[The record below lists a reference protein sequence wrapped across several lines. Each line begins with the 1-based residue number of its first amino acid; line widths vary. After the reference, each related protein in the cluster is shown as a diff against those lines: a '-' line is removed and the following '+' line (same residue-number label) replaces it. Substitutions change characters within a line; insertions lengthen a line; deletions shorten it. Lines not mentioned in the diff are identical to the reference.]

1 MIEKHE
7 TVWVAEN
14 AVLVGDVTIGEGS
27 SVWYGAI
34 LRGDEAPITIGK
46 NTNIQ
51 DGAVLHEA
59 ARYPLV
65 IGDGVTVGHNAI
77 LHGCEIGNNVVVG
90 MGSIVMNGAKIGNDS
105 IVGAGSLVTQD
116 KEFPDG
122 MMILGSPARALR
134 KLTPEE
140 IARNRWNAEE
150 YVRLNPLT

>member
-1 MIEKHE
+1 MSEKHK

-77 LHGCEIGNNVVVG
+77 LHGCEIGNNVVIG

-105 IVGAGSLVTQD
+105 IVGAGALVTQD

>member
-122 MMILGSPARALR
+122 VMILGSPARALR
-134 KLTPEE
+134 NLTPEE

>member
-46 NTNIQ
+46 NTNMQ

-105 IVGAGSLVTQD
+105 IVGAGALVTQD

>member
-1 MIEKHE
+1 MIEKHK

-122 MMILGSPARALR
+122 VMILGSPARALR
-134 KLTPEE
+134 NLTPEE

>member
-105 IVGAGSLVTQD
+105 IVGAGALVTQD

>member
-1 MIEKHE
+1 MIEKHK

-77 LHGCEIGNNVVVG
+77 LHGCEIGNNVVIG

-150 YVRLNPLT
+150 YVRLNPFT

>member
-1 MIEKHE
+1 MIEKHK

-77 LHGCEIGNNVVVG
+77 LHGCEIGNNVVIG

-105 IVGAGSLVTQD
+105 IVGAGALVTQD

-122 MMILGSPARALR
+122 VMILGSPARALR
-134 KLTPEE
+134 NLTPEE

>member
-122 MMILGSPARALR
+122 VMILGSPARALR
-134 KLTPEE
+134 NLTPEE
-140 IARNRWNAEE
+140 IARNRWNAEG

>member
-1 MIEKHE
+1 MIEKHK

-77 LHGCEIGNNVVVG
+77 LHGCELGNNVVIG

-105 IVGAGSLVTQD
+105 IVGAGALVTQD

>member
-77 LHGCEIGNNVVVG
+77 LHGCEIGNNVVIG

-105 IVGAGSLVTQD
+105 IVGAGALVTQD

>member
-1 MIEKHE
+1 MIEKHK

-77 LHGCEIGNNVVVG
+77 LHGCEIGNNVVIG

>member
-1 MIEKHE
+1 MIEKHK

-77 LHGCEIGNNVVVG
+77 LHGCEIGNNVVIG

-122 MMILGSPARALR
+122 VMILGSPARALR

>member
-1 MIEKHE
+1 
-7 TVWVAEN
+7 
-14 AVLVGDVTIGEGS
+14 
-27 SVWYGAI
+27 
-34 LRGDEAPITIGK
+34 
-46 NTNIQ
+46 
-51 DGAVLHEA
+51 
-59 ARYPLV
+59 
-65 IGDGVTVGHNAI
+65 
-77 LHGCEIGNNVVVG
+77 

-105 IVGAGSLVTQD
+105 IVGAGALVTQD

>member
-122 MMILGSPARALR
+122 VMILGSPARALR

>member
-90 MGSIVMNGAKIGNDS
+90 MGSIVMNGAKSGNES

-122 MMILGSPARALR
+122 VMILGSPARALR
-134 KLTPEE
+134 NLTPEE

>member
-1 MIEKHE
+1 MIEKHK

>member
-77 LHGCEIGNNVVVG
+77 LHGCEIGNNVVIG

-122 MMILGSPARALR
+122 VMILGSPARALR
-134 KLTPEE
+134 NLTPEE

>member
-77 LHGCEIGNNVVVG
+77 LHGCEIGDNVVVG

-122 MMILGSPARALR
+122 VMILGSPARALR
-134 KLTPEE
+134 NLTPEE

>member
-1 MIEKHE
+1 MIEKHK

-77 LHGCEIGNNVVVG
+77 LHGCEIGNNVVIG

-105 IVGAGSLVTQD
+105 IVGAGALVTQD